1 MAEKT
6 LGSEI
11 PWLLRELCVE
21 MGFCLPAAVQGELAS
36 SPPRDVDAFTDAVF
50 AAEGLDPSLYKHLR
64 LSVRAKVERRIGRF
78 LAADR

>member
-1 MAEKT
+1 
-6 LGSEI
+6 
-11 PWLLRELCVE
+11 
-21 MGFCLPAAVQGELAS
+21 
-36 SPPRDVDAFTDAVF
+36 VDAFTDAVF